1 MKKHK
6 PLARFEGLAQRLL
19 EGTLDRVLG
28 SGLDPAVISAQLLK
42 AMAESEQNGEVANHY
57 IVGLHPTDF
66 AAYETHWPQVV
77 QELENTLRQVISET
91 GRTLPGQLNIELV
104 TDDQAS
110 RHEARVIAERQE
122 ATDDTTFLRQQ
133 DPGYAERVIQ
143 ALDAFLIVEGH
154 RHVPL
159 DRPFLT
165 IGRHV
170 DNEVVIDHP
179 AVSRQHAQIRWR
191 YGHFVLYD
199 VGSRGG
205 TQVNGQSI
213 QEWVLHPGD
222 VIYLARRVPIIY
234 GEGLE
239 SRTVL
244 AALNERD
251 GQETMV
257 LPAKSKN
264 T

>member
-1 MKKHK
+1 MKKRK
-6 PLARFEGLAQRLL
+6 PLAQFEGLAQRLL

-28 SGLDPAVISAQLLK
+28 SGLDPAVILAQLLK

-57 IVGLHPTDF
+57 IVGLYPADF
-66 AAYETHWPQVV
+66 AAYEPRWPQVA
-77 QELENTLRQVISET
+77 QDLENRLRQVITET
-91 GRTLPGQLNIELV
+91 GRTLPGQLTIELV
-104 TDDQAS
+104 KDEQAS
-110 RHEARVIAERQE
+110 RHEAQVVADREE
-122 ATDDTTFLRQQ
+122 AHDDTTFLRQQ
-133 DPGYAERVIQ
+133 DPGYAERVIH
-143 ALDAFLIVEGH
+143 ALDAFLIVEGQ
-154 RHVPL
+154 RHVAL

-170 DNEVVIDHP
+170 DNDVVIDHP

-205 TQVNGQSI
+205 TQVNGQAI

-222 VIYLARRVPIIY
+222 VIYLARRVPLIY

-239 SRTVL
+239 SRSVL

-257 LPAKSKN
+257 LPAKSKKS
-264 T
+264 